1 MLCCVSG
8 VTSLVLNPH
17 ALHPVRR
24 LADPIATVADES
36 NHFVTA
42 KYVDKRAHSEVYAT
56 KSAGNG
62 VKVKG
67 GGGARVLAFISRP
80 RPPRVFSP
88 AGGVSPLYP
97 PAPPLVA
104 ERAAVPGADRKHTT
118 RGPHLA
124 LFERGAGG
132 WRAGKDLLVLRSSR
146 RACRH
151 VW

>member
-1 MLCCVSG
+1 MLFRVASAG
-8 VTSLVLNPH
+8 LLVLNPH

-67 GGGARVLAFISRP
+67 GGGARAACIYFSASP
-80 RPPRVFSP
+80 APRVFTSGGRLTLVP
-88 AGGVSPLYP
+88 A
-97 PAPPLVA
+97 
-104 ERAAVPGADRKHTT
+104 RATPGC
-118 RGPHLA
+118 
-124 LFERGAGG
+124 
-132 WRAGKDLLVLRSSR
+132 
-146 RACRH
+146 RACRGTRS
-151 VW
+151 